1 MQRALEST
9 YLYIASTYLC
19 FFVDSFVISFNGDSR
34 ILKHFIAT
42 MSCSWSTSTQ
52 QVENSLDTTLAGYLS
67 FDPLDHL
74 DPVEP
79 VLDFTTDTLSMPSNT
94 NFDWSSGIDPTFL
107 LLPEPDDFVLETP
120 PANDGFSGKPAGDE
134 QSLREAV
141 LQLGHSMEARLAKI
155 EDSIGMMDQRLTEVE
170 EAKETQDIEYVD
182 TTLLG
187 CKLSLTTRKNST
199 TEGAN
204 SGRIEEITR

>member
-1 MQRALEST
+1 VKVYSNMTFADMVGQMYQDFLGAARPVDVGQWQGLD
-9 YLYIASTYLC
+9 IKGDASKVTWE
-19 FFVDSFVISFNGDSR
+19 I
-34 ILKHFIAT
+34 
-42 MSCSWSTSTQ
+42 
-52 QVENSLDTTLAGYLS
+52 
-67 FDPLDHL
+67 
-74 DPVEP
+74 
-79 VLDFTTDTLSMPSNT
+79 
-94 NFDWSSGIDPTFL
+94 
-107 LLPEPDDFVLETP
+107 
-120 PANDGFSGKPAGDE
+120 
-134 QSLREAV
+134 REAV